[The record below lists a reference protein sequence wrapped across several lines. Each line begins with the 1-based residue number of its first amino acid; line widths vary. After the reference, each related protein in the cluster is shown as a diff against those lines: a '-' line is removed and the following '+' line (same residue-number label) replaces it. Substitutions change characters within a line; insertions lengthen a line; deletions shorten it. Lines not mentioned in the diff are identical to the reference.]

1 MDFRILDFD
10 FNPVDT
16 LDKFESIIWSSRF
29 LEAGDFELYTPVDQ
43 RILDDVRIGYYL
55 FCDTFYNPTTD
66 EADLMII
73 ETMEITSDPQN
84 GNKIRILGR
93 NLKSLLDRRII
104 WGQVAF
110 KTSDMVSSVITTLL
124 NDNAINPPD
133 WSKQYQDGGTG
144 QYITVSVT
152 GEQRKLPN
160 LVYEEGEFEDVA
172 IDGDY
177 QYNGETLY
185 DTFVDMLGRFNLGW
199 EVLYNFTT
207 GKYVFRIKGEID
219 HTYNQNERNPLVFS
233 PSFENLKNSNYIE
246 SSSTEKNSGLIT
258 GEGDENNVMY
268 NVVGDK
274 YTKAKPTGEENPKA
288 LGWYE
293 KTNDGYILT
302 NDITVDVTK
311 TYYMHSIYS
320 GLERKEMNIS
330 ASDISR
336 KKDDGTEYGNRTYLG
351 MLLTKG
357 ENELAQ
363 NIYTQ
368 TYEGTAEATRGYV
381 YLEDYNIGDICE
393 IVNEWGISS
402 MVLISE
408 VVMSVSVNEVST
420 IPTFAAIEQ
429 NSEEVST

>member
-133 WSKQYQDGGTG
+133 WSKRYQDGGTG

-246 SSSTEKNSGLIT
+246 SSATEKNSGLIT

-268 NVVGDK
+268 NVIG
-274 YTKAKPTGEENPKA
+274 GE
-288 LGWYE
+288 
-293 KTNDGYILT
+293 
-302 NDITVDVTK
+302 
-311 TYYMHSIYS
+311 YS